1 MDYHWTTEMA
11 NLALRNLTK
20 RYPGVV
26 SVDAI
31 DLTVDH
37 GEFVCLLG
45 PSGCGKTTTLRMI
58 AGFLEPDEG
67 EIRVDGATISSPAA
81 VVPPERRNM
90 SMIFQSYAIWPHMTV
105 RQNVGYPLKMKKI
118 AAAERRSRVDA
129 LLAATKLDTQ
139 AERYPSELSG
149 GQQQR
154 VALARALAPK
164 PDILLLDEP
173 LSNLDASLRG
183 DMRFEIRRLHDEFQ
197 YTSIYV
203 THDQVEAMTMADRI
217 VIMNAGRI
225 EQIGTPE
232 AVYERPNSEFVARF
246 IGGSNVLKVKHI
258 GGRQVDLGG
267 HMLDIGQ
274 GEFTGPGSPMSICFK
289 THDVELLAGAEAS
302 GNNAVPGFVRS
313 QAYLGS
319 HRDYVVD
326 VGQEILVAAPA
337 HVGVP
342 NGARVAVRFKADRC
356 RGLAR

>member
-1 MDYHWTTEMA
+1 
-11 NLALRNLTK
+11 
-20 RYPGVV
+20 
-26 SVDAI
+26 
-31 DLTVDH
+31 
-37 GEFVCLLG
+37 
-45 PSGCGKTTTLRMI
+45 
-58 AGFLEPDEG
+58 
-67 EIRVDGATISSPAA
+67 
-81 VVPPERRNM
+81 
-90 SMIFQSYAIWPHMTV
+90 
-105 RQNVGYPLKMKKI
+105 
-118 AAAERRSRVDA
+118 
-129 LLAATKLDTQ
+129 
-139 AERYPSELSG
+139 
-149 GQQQR
+149 
-154 VALARALAPK
+154 
-164 PDILLLDEP
+164 
-173 LSNLDASLRG
+173 
-183 DMRFEIRRLHDEFQ
+183 
-197 YTSIYV
+197 
-203 THDQVEAMTMADRI
+203 MADRI

-232 AVYERPNSEFVARF
+232 AVCERPNSEFVARF
-246 IGGSNVLKVKHI
+246 IGGSNVLKVKHL

-302 GNNAVPGFVRS
+302 GNNTVPGFVRS

>member
-1 MDYHWTTEMA
+1 MA
-11 NLALRNLTK
+11 NLSLEHVTK

-26 SVDAI
+26 SVNAI
-31 DLTVDH
+31 DLSVDH

-67 EIRVDGATISSPAA
+67 GIRVDGATISSPGA

-105 RQNVGYPLKMKKI
+105 RQNVGYALKMKKI
-118 AAAERRSRVDA
+118 GTAEKQNRVDA
-129 LLAATKLDTQ
+129 LLAATKLTAQ
-139 AERYPSELSG
+139 AERYPAELSG

-164 PDILLLDEP
+164 PDILLMDEP
-173 LSNLDASLRG
+173 LSNLDANLRG
-183 DMRFEIRRLHDEFQ
+183 EMRLEIRRLHDQFK

-217 VIMNAGRI
+217 VVMNAGRI

-232 AVYERPNSEFVARF
+232 EVYERPNSEFVARF
-246 IGGSNVLKVKHI
+246 IGGSNVLNVKHVA
-258 GGRQVDLGG
+258 GKHVDLGG
-267 HMLDIGQ
+267 HVLEIGQ
-274 GEFTGPGSPMSICFK
+274 GEFAGPGKSMSICVK
-289 THDVELLAGAEAS
+289 THDVLLLADAAGA
-302 GNNAVPGFVRS
+302 GDNTLPGVVRS

-319 HRDYVVD
+319 HRDYIVD
-326 VGQEILVAAPA
+326 VGQEILIAAPA
-337 HVGVP
+337 YLDVP
-342 NGARVAVRFKADRC
+342 PGARVSVRFKAERC